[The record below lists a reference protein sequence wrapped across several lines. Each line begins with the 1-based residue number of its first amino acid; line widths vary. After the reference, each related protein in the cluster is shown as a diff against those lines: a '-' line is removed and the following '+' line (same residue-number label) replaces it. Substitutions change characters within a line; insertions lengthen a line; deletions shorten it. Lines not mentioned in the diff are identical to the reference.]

1 MEGDGS
7 ALMTLVID
15 ASYTIALALQEGD
28 IPGAHEVGEQIADQ
42 GAVVP
47 SLWRF
52 EVANVLLMAVR
63 RKRIPTSRATA
74 ILADLDALPITIDG
88 AATIRAWTVTF
99 ALAERHGL
107 TLYDAAYLELAV
119 RLDGALASLDGDLIT
134 AARQERLTVIGG

>member
-7 ALMTLVID
+7 PLMALVID

-28 IPGAHEVGEQIADQ
+28 ISGAHEVGEQIADR

-52 EVANVLLMAVR
+52 DVANVLLMAVR
-63 RKRIPTSRATA
+63 RKRISPSRPMA
-74 ILADLDALPITIDG
+74 ILADLDALPITIDD
-88 AATIRAWTVTF
+88 AATIRAWTATY

-107 TLYDAAYLELAV
+107 SVYDAAYLELALRSDAV
-119 RLDGALASLDGDLIT
+119 LASLDGDLIE
-134 AARQERLTVIGG
+134 AARREGVTVIGG